1 MNSVGMP
8 VVGEVGGWLRRVS
21 GISINKA
28 LKEVRESI
36 FHKWETLCWIAES
49 GV

>member
-8 VVGEVGGWLRRVS
+8 VAGEVGGVELRRVS

-36 FHKWETLCWIAES
+36 FHK
-49 GV
+49 

>member
-1 MNSVGMP
+1 MNCVGMP
-8 VVGEVGGWLRRVS
+8 VAGEVGGGVELRRVS

-36 FHKWETLCWIAES
+36 FHK
-49 GV
+49 